1 MTFFSKV
8 FRTKDRE
15 GGVSKSKKHL
25 QENGAIPTPPPK
37 QRWEDAWA
45 RKDVEP
51 EEVQELLRGCT
62 HELKSRALDM
72 PFLLLP
78 FRPASDPSAA
88 RSFIRNYFNP
98 DRGPQLQGDRLSQ
111 ELLLTEPMV
120 LCSVM
125 KWCWSRLAGG
135 VVTWEAYELFRVGE
149 QDSDL
154 ARDAF
159 ATFIPISVESDA
171 RTKII
176 FDYFDLMAAIAAHGK
191 TNGMGGR
198 KLSRLAGWW
207 AFEQVDLGNGFD
219 GGYKSWSS
227 AADAASHL
235 FFAYLRSLSPDSV
248 KGING
253 ISALPLSLQALVQA
267 TEYPPEQLNMS
278 PTSKVVMIVDSVS
291 PTPFALL
298 RRAKHFQYRD
308 EDRALQEFSNYDD
321 PVQALTEECRRV
333 LKSISSTNQSTI
345 STSKTSTSLRDASWS
360 RFEDIG
366 FGGFGDYSDQED
378 EVEESALAKKRR
390 APPGLR
396 STPQSKNHDRGRPT
410 TPSWADFLSSGFVDE
425 TKSND
430 PAPLLLPHDKILPP
444 IDTRRGKSSQ
454 SHRRATEDFANLEPG
469 ELASINNIYY
479 DDSFWWVWISSL
491 AGEET
496 TERKSVFGRCALIET
511 TMRGGKWL
519 IMEEIVKGA
528 APEPEQGAYIAEKK
542 SRFGFTKRGKLTR
555 TKSASRKPPPMTQP
569 YGRNAHPTPT
579 SKTSIGPDQHAR
591 IQAAAAALQ
600 QKQRQN
606 EQLSSPRRARMEDA
620 ASTKTNSVFT
630 LQPVIMSEA
639 APAMK
644 WANTYDKNAI
654 RAAYLGSNFAGK
666 GSTADLSG
674 IGGPYN
680 FPDTNGSVTPM
691 APNVSIQRPVANM
704 NSSGGRLPRDDS
716 GLSGKDSSM
725 DRDLPALPPDT
736 PAHHNSA
743 IPIAERKPVP
753 PAPLPIVPSQNRQ
766 VSNDAATQ
774 AAQVPLPSVSPE
786 NPRPSNAKPLPRV
799 RQSFDGR
806 HNMQNGPAGSLQEA
820 NNGPASPASS
830 PESQKV
836 NKLTKSQ
843 GGGIKGMFGKRK
855 PEPSI
860 RHPPPQP
867 VARQAVA
874 AARAAYVG
882 PQMKPNYPGP
892 NRNGSQTNLGRRL
905 SLIGRKKSPALTGAP
920 SSAVAPIQD
929 SEEREVEAP
938 AQISPNRF
946 GSHDNVGSQ
955 TSLNRVKTYE
965 DHPANREFRSFD
977 QGPMMDQPAFVPED
991 SPERQVSEP
1000 PTPVEH
1006 MRDEIPPG
1014 PQQVPLEPHQVSP
1027 GSQQILPGTQQVP
1040 EIQLHQH
1047 EVDLHRQPGERLFI
1061 RESQHVESE
1070 LSESEDDRS
1079 ASPALDRWAQIR
1091 KNAAERA
1098 AKQQQQQPHEDPP
1111 RRSNDGDADGETS
1124 GEETIESR
1132 VARIKARV
1140 AELTGNMDGPGA
1152 HREQRV

>member
-1 MTFFSKV
+1 M
-8 FRTKDRE
+8 
-15 GGVSKSKKHL
+15 H
-25 QENGAIPTPPPK
+25 P
-37 QRWEDAWA
+37 
-45 RKDVEP
+45 
-51 EEVQELLRGCT
+51 
-62 HELKSRALDM
+62 
-72 PFLLLP
+72 
-78 FRPASDPSAA
+78 
-88 RSFIRNYFNP
+88 
-98 DRGPQLQGDRLSQ
+98 
-111 ELLLTEPMV
+111 
-120 LCSVM
+120 
-125 KWCWSRLAGG
+125 
-135 VVTWEAYELFRVGE
+135 
-149 QDSDL
+149 DSDM

-176 FDYFDLMAAIAAHGK
+176 FDFFDLMAAIAAHGK

-207 AFEQVDLGNGFD
+207 AFEQVDQGNGFD
-219 GGYKSWSS
+219 GGYKSWSRCMEFRSGYGYPTDGCDS

-366 FGGFGDYSDQED
+366 FGGFGDYSDHED
-378 EVEESALAKKRR
+378 EAEGSALTKKREV
-390 APPGLR
+390 PQGLR
-396 STPQSKNHDRGRPT
+396 STPQSKNHDLGRPT

-425 TKSND
+425 AKNSG
-430 PAPLLLPHDKILPP
+430 PAPLLLPHDKMLPP
-444 IDTRRGKSSQ
+444 IDTRRGQSSQ
-454 SHRRATEDFANLEPG
+454 SYRRTTEDFSNLEPG

-496 TERKSVFGRCALIET
+496 IERKAVFGRCALIET

-528 APEPEQGAYIAEKK
+528 APEPEHGAYIAEKK
-542 SRFGFTKRGKLTR
+542 SRFGFTKRGRLHR
-555 TKSASRKPPPMTQP
+555 TNSASRKPPPTTQP
-569 YGRNAHPTPT
+569 YARSNHPSPM

-600 QKQRQN
+600 QKQKQN
-606 EQLSSPRRARMEDA
+606 EQLTSPRRARMEDA
-620 ASTKTNSVFT
+620 VSTKTSSVFT

-654 RAAYLGSNFAGK
+654 RAAYLGSDFAGK

-674 IGGPYN
+674 LGGLKTL
-680 FPDTNGSVTPM
+680 PDANGFA
-691 APNVSIQRPVANM
+691 APVAPHMSTQRPDANM
-704 NSSGGRLPRDDS
+704 KSSGGGLPRDDS
-716 GLSGKDSSM
+716 GLSGKDSAK

-736 PAHHNSA
+736 PAHQTST
-743 IPIAERKPVP
+743 IPISERKPVP
-753 PAPLPIVPSQNRQ
+753 AAPLPISPSQNMR
-766 VSNDAATQ
+766 VTNEAATQ
-774 AAQVPLPSVSPE
+774 AAKVPLPSTTAEHPSLSNARPFPRVGQSLDDRHETMPNGPNGSVQEATNGQVSPVSSPE
-786 NPRPSNAKPLPRV
+786 N
-799 RQSFDGR
+799 QT
-806 HNMQNGPAGSLQEA
+806 GS
-820 NNGPASPASS
+820 
-830 PESQKV
+830 K
-836 NKLTKSQ
+836 KLTKTQ

-855 PEPSI
+855 PETST
-860 RHPPPQP
+860 RHVLPQR
-867 VARQAVA
+867 VDRQAVA

-892 NRNGSQTNLGRRL
+892 NYNGSQTNLGRRL
-905 SLIGRKKSPALTGAP
+905 SLIGRKKSPALLGAP
-920 SSAVAPIQD
+920 SPMVAPIQV
-929 SEEREVEAP
+929 SEEREDAALAP
-938 AQISPNRF
+938 APIPANRF
-946 GSHDNVGSQ
+946 GSHAESAGSL
-955 TSLNRVKTYE
+955 TSLSRVKTYE
-965 DHPANREFRSFD
+965 DHPVDREFRSFD
-977 QGPMMDQPAFVPED
+977 QGPMVDQPAFVPED

-1000 PTPVEH
+1000 PTPAEH
-1006 MRDEIPPG
+1006 VQVHEENPSG
-1014 PQQVPLEPHQVSP
+1014 P
-1027 GSQQILPGTQQVP
+1027 QQVP
-1040 EIQLHQH
+1040 EIQLHEH
-1047 EVDLHRQPGERLFI
+1047 EVELHRQPGERLFI
-1061 RESQHVESE
+1061 RESQHAEPE

-1098 AKQQQQQPHEDPP
+1098 AKQQQQQQPEDAP
-1111 RRSNDGDADGETS
+1111 RRSIDGEADGETS
-1124 GEETIESR
+1124 GDES
-1132 VARIKARV
+1132 
-1140 AELTGNMDGPGA
+1140 E
-1152 HREQRV
+1152 

>member
-1 MTFFSKV
+1 MV
-8 FRTKDRE
+8 Q
-15 GGVSKSKKHL
+15 V
-25 QENGAIPTPPPK
+25 
-37 QRWEDAWA
+37 RWTS
-45 RKDVEP
+45 
-51 EEVQELLRGCT
+51 LMIGCHT
-62 HELKSRALDM
+62 
-72 PFLLLP
+72 
-78 FRPASDPSAA
+78 
-88 RSFIRNYFNP
+88 
-98 DRGPQLQGDRLSQ
+98 
-111 ELLLTEPMV
+111 
-120 LCSVM
+120 
-125 KWCWSRLAGG
+125 
-135 VVTWEAYELFRVGE
+135 
-149 QDSDL
+149 
-154 ARDAF
+154 
-159 ATFIPISVESDA
+159 
-171 RTKII
+171 
-176 FDYFDLMAAIAAHGK
+176 
-191 TNGMGGR
+191 
-198 KLSRLAGWW
+198 
-207 AFEQVDLGNGFD
+207 D
-219 GGYKSWSS
+219 GCDS

-345 STSKTSTSLRDASWS
+345 SNSKTSTSLPDASWS

-366 FGGFGDYSDQED
+366 FGGFGDYSDHED
-378 EVEESALAKKRR
+378 EAEGSALAKKRK
-390 APPGLR
+390 APSGLR
-396 STPQSKNHDRGRPT
+396 STPQSKSHDRGRPT

-425 TKSND
+425 KNKSG

-444 IDTRRGKSSQ
+444 IDTRRGQSSQ
-454 SHRRATEDFANLEPG
+454 SHRRATEDFSNLEPG
-469 ELASINNIYY
+469 ELASINSIYY

-496 TERKSVFGRCALIET
+496 TERKAVFGRCALIET

-519 IMEEIVKGA
+519 IMEEIVRGA
-528 APEPEQGAYIAEKK
+528 APEPDQGAYIAEKK
-542 SRFGFTKRGKLTR
+542 SRFGFSKRGKLTR
-555 TKSASRKPPPMTQP
+555 TKSATRKPPPTTQP
-569 YGRNAHPTPT
+569 YARSNHPAPM

-620 ASTKTNSVFT
+620 TSTKTNSVFT

-654 RAAYLGSNFAGK
+654 RAAYLGSDFAGK

-674 IGGPYN
+674 LGGLN
-680 FPDTNGSVTPM
+680 TFPDSNGSVGPM
-691 APNVSIQRPVANM
+691 VPNLSTQRPGATM
-704 NSSGGRLPRDDS
+704 KSSGGGLPRDDS
-716 GLSGKDSSM
+716 GLSGMDSAK

-736 PAHHNSA
+736 PAHQTSA
-743 IPIAERKPVP
+743 IPITERKPVP
-753 PAPLPIVPSQNRQ
+753 PAPLPIAPSQNMR
-766 VSNDAATQ
+766 VSNEAASQ
-774 AAQVPLPSVSPE
+774 AAKVPLPSITTDDS
-786 NPRPSNAKPLPRV
+786 RPSNVKPFPRV
-799 RQSFDGR
+799 DQSLDGR
-806 HNMQNGPAGSLQEA
+806 HEMMQNGPEAPLQEVK
-820 NNGPASPASS
+820 NGPASPILK
-830 PESQKV
+830 PESPKP
-836 NKLTKSQ
+836 NKLTKTQ
-843 GGGIKGMFGKRK
+843 GGGIKGMFGKKR
-855 PEPSI
+855 PETST

-892 NRNGSQTNLGRRL
+892 NYNGSQTNLGRRL
-905 SLIGRKKSPALTGAP
+905 SLIGRKKSPALPDAP
-920 SSAVAPIQD
+920 AQSPSVAPIQD
-929 SEEREVEAP
+929 SEERGVAAP
-938 AQISPNRF
+938 TPTSANRF
-946 GSHDNVGSQ
+946 GNHHQSAGSQ
-955 TSLNRVKTYE
+955 TSLSRVKTHEDHPLNRGSQTSLSRVNTYEDHPMNRGSQISLNRIKTYE
-965 DHPANREFRSFD
+965 DHPVNREFRSFD

-991 SPERQVSEP
+991 SPVQQVSEP
-1000 PTPVEH
+1000 PTPAEH
-1006 MRDEIPPG
+1006 VQVHEGNPAG
-1014 PQQVPLEPHQVSP
+1014 PQR
-1027 GSQQILPGTQQVP
+1027 VP

-1061 RESQHVESE
+1061 RESQNVEPE
-1070 LSESEDDRS
+1070 ISESEDDRS

-1098 AKQQQQQPHEDPP
+1098 AMQQQQKHEDPSG
-1111 RRSNDGDADGETS
+1111 RSIDGDADGETS
-1124 GEETIESR
+1124 GEESGLILST
-1132 VARIKARV
+1132 A
-1140 AELTGNMDGPGA
+1140 
-1152 HREQRV
+1152 